1 MNTSGTIRIVI
12 ADDSELVRVGL
23 QTLLQGVAGITV
35 CGVGST
41 AAEALDLCRR
51 ERPDVALLDIRMPD
65 GTGIDVCRRLLSEA
79 GDTRVLFLTS
89 SSEQDIVDEAIRS
102 GAHGYL
108 LKEINT
114 QALLQAIRDVAAGR
128 SILDPQITARVMNLL
143 KNERTKP
150 LVATLSR
157 QEQRVLALIAAG
169 RTNKEVAAEM
179 GLAEKTV
186 KNYLSTVF
194 EKLHVTR
201 RAQAAAYY
209 TQSLGRSSSGPNGPT
224 PLGS

>member
-1 MNTSGTIRIVI
+1 MSTPVNFSGSIRLVI

-23 QTLLQGVAGITV
+23 QTLLQGVPEITV
-35 CGVGST
+35 CGVAAT
-41 AAEALDLCRR
+41 AAEALAVCRR
-51 ERPDVALLDIRMPD
+51 ERPDVALLDIRLPD
-65 GTGIDVCRRLLSEA
+65 GTGIDVCRRLLAEA

-89 SSEQDIVDEAIRS
+89 SSEQDVVDDAIRS

-114 QALLQAIRDVAAGR
+114 QALLQGIRDVAAGR
-128 SILDPQITARVMNLL
+128 SILDPQITARVMSLL

-150 LVATLSR
+150 LIGTLSP

-169 RTNKEVAAEM
+169 RTNKEVATEM
-179 GLAEKTV
+179 NLAEKTV
-186 KNYLSTVF
+186 KNYLSTIF

-201 RAQAAAYY
+201 RAHAAALYV
-209 TQSLGRSSSGPNGPT
+209 QEKRDR
-224 PLGS
+224 

>member
-1 MNTSGTIRIVI
+1 MNQPTPSPSIRLVI

-23 QTLLQGVAGITV
+23 QTLLQGAPGILL
-35 CGVGST
+35 CGLAST
-41 AAEALDLCRR
+41 AAEAFAVCKR
-51 ERPDVALLDIRMPD
+51 ERPDVVLLDIRLPD
-65 GTGIDVCRRLLSEA
+65 GTGIDVCRRLHAEI
-79 GDTRVLFLTS
+79 GGEVRVLFLTS
-89 SSEQDIVDEAIRS
+89 SSEQDIVDEAIRA

-114 QALLQAIRDVAAGR
+114 PALLQGIRDVAAGR
-128 SILDPQITARVMNLL
+128 SILDPQITARVMDLL

-150 LVATLSR
+150 VLDALSP
-157 QEQRVLALIAAG
+157 QEQRVIALIAEG
-169 RTNKEVAAEM
+169 RTNKEVAVEM

-209 TQSLGRSSSGPNGPT
+209 TQSLGRK
-224 PLGS
+224 